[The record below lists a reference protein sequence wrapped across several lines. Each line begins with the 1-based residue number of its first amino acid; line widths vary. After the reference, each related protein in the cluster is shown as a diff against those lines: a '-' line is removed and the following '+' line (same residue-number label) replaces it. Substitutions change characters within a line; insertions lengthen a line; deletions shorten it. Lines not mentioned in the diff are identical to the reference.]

1 MHPAFAVTQR
11 RLLELREE
19 FGHFI
24 AAESLVVG
32 LLTQNT
38 ERAAEW
44 ARNALR
50 GTGIES
56 VYTGIEG
63 ILKDLLIETDGQ
75 VFAPPESWH
84 AHLLAQAAA
93 GTDERAS
100 IISEPVYTKLDEIRR
115 FRHVERN
122 VYRQEF
128 REPDVVRNL
137 ELLKEVF
144 PEFVT
149 DIDRFVNGYI
159 PLAPP
164 GSTRPS

>member
-1 MHPAFAVTQR
+1 MHPAFALTQR

-19 FGHFI
+19 FGLFI
-24 AAESLVVG
+24 AAEALVVG
-32 LLTQNT
+32 LLAQNT
-38 ERAAEW
+38 EKAAEW

-50 GTGIES
+50 GTGVES

-63 ILKDLLIETDGQ
+63 ILKDLLLETDGQ
-75 VFAPPESWH
+75 VFAAPESWH

-93 GTDERAS
+93 ATDERAA

-128 REPDVVRNL
+128 REPDVVRNF

-144 PEFVT
+144 PEFVA
-149 DIDRFVNGYI
+149 DIERLISRYA
-159 PLAPP
+159 PPAPP
-164 GSTRPS
+164 GSTGPS